1 MEELLNEVRKL
12 SEDLATLAQEA
23 QEEANSII
31 EAYEQTV
38 DLRILIKQKEYIEDK
53 WRDAINHAEEAS
65 PYAIKDDSE
74 ITDEELEEYDKLY
87 AEVGMLSEIG
97 ERLTKS
103 IREYEELLTMNE
115 IELPDDFY

>member
-1 MEELLNEVRKL
+1 MRELLEDVRKL

-38 DLRILIKQKEYIEDK
+38 DLRILIKQREYIEDK
-53 WRDAINHAEEAS
+53 WRDAVNHVEETS
-65 PYAIKDDSE
+65 PYAIKDTSE
-74 ITDEELEEYDKLY
+74 ITDEDLETADKLY
-87 AEVGMLSEIG
+87 EEVDMLSDIAQRFNKEI
-97 ERLTKS
+97 RKH
-103 IREYEELLTMNE
+103 EELLTMNE

>member
-1 MEELLNEVRKL
+1 MRELLEDVRKL

-53 WRDAINHAEEAS
+53 WRDARNHVEEAS
-65 PYAIKDDSE
+65 P
-74 ITDEELEEYDKLY
+74 LEDHDKLY
-87 AEVGMLSEIG
+87 AEVEMLSEIG

>member
-1 MEELLNEVRKL
+1 MRELLEDVRKL

-65 PYAIKDDSE
+65 P
-74 ITDEELEEYDKLY
+74 LEEYDKLY
-87 AEVGMLSEIG
+87 AEVEMLSEIG

-103 IREYEELLTMNE
+103 IREYEDLLTMNE

>member
-1 MEELLNEVRKL
+1 MKRLLEDVRKL

-38 DLRILIKQKEYIEDK
+38 DLRILIKQREYIEDK
-53 WRDAINHAEEAS
+53 WRDAINHAEEVS
-65 PYAIKDDSE
+65 PYATKDESE
-74 ITDEELEEYDKLY
+74 ISDVELEEYDKLY
-87 AEVGMLSEIG
+87 AEVEILSEIG

-103 IREYEELLTMNE
+103 IREFEELLTMNE